1 MKIIMGSKKLSM
13 VQVIIFS
20 FPNSVWERFLQE
32 LRNLGFLTSSHTILS
47 FILIIVFAST
57 KISSAQV
64 DESQVYKK
72 YSTGKFFEIL
82 KPFQSS
88 EFSVGIQSKGRVAN
102 VLTDY
107 GQLSQFHV
115 YAPSLNWPAF
125 GDGSKDE
132 QHYGWGIDLMMGYQG
147 DVIESFQD
155 PASNIITRDWQRANE
170 NLFSGNVT
178 VGENDLT
185 PIMATSD
192 NRNTWPLSDTNH
204 PFWPGIWRK
213 DSEEVIYEGEFTSER
228 DLFTVFTDEGNHT
241 QYGLRVEQ
249 TAYSFTRGYA
259 EDFVI
264 FRFNIE
270 NTSTKNLEN
279 LYPGMMVQFLIDF
292 DNHDLINF
300 VDTNDDGKKD
310 FIYMW
315 DTNQLPQEPWI
326 MVGYIG
332 LLLVRSPND
341 IGVTNFHFFHDD
353 FIPGKDEDFWRLLT
367 SDTTGIPETIKA
379 RYFHGD
385 NIHIDDVSY
394 APRLDPEE
402 MNRGG
407 EIAWSFSTGPVS
419 LAPADSMP
427 LEIAIVF
434 GETEAELFNNIQWVW
449 DLFNANWNGPNPPIS
464 PNVEAYPSDGKV
476 TLVWD
481 VSSEDSKDNVTGEK
495 DFEGYK
501 IYRSDDRGNS
511 WGKVI
516 TDAHGKFI
524 SYVPLAQFDLKNDVF
539 GYDPISGQYL
549 GDNSGIGHT
558 FIDTTVANG
567 VEYWYSV
574 TAYDRGIPDE
584 IKSLESALGLSIDEI
599 NLVSTIPTPPANN
612 LQPGTVIGETV
623 LKPDS
628 GITNGEVFL
637 EIIDLSKLKMRN
649 YKITFQEDSP
659 VIEGTDTINYVTTF
673 SLRDADSG
681 EYLFRGHPL
690 TDESGDNI
698 PVVDG
703 FRLSLENTEPGVSF
717 IGWTEVSG
725 DTSTFAWYTEKRTG
739 SDQEVDEEIVG
750 FDDFKIV
757 VVDTSDGSIVALT
770 DGVFGHIFHSFIK
783 IPIKVFM
790 ITSPDNPI
798 EVSTLTEVFD
808 LKVQFPTSALLGPLG
823 WDLIPGGAGY
833 NPNLIDG
840 KNTWWPDILA
850 LNSDSSGTS
859 HVWLK
864 TQNGPETTL
873 APTIGDEFT
882 ITVNK
887 PFNERVV
894 YTFSTTAN
902 NYTDVDGSDIKRV
915 RVVPNPYF
923 VTSAFQDQIMFIN
936 LPNSCEIKIFNIAG
950 DFIRTINHK
959 NDDGLTYWD
968 LKNDEGLA
976 VAYGLYVYVVKA
988 ENGEKY
994 IGKMSIVR

>member
-1 MKIIMGSKKLSM
+1 L
-13 VQVIIFS
+13 
-20 FPNSVWERFLQE
+20 
-32 LRNLGFLTSSHTILS
+32 
-47 FILIIVFAST
+47 T
-57 KISSAQV
+57 KISTAQV

-88 EFSVGIQSKGRVAN
+88 EFSAGIQSKGRVAN
-102 VLTDY
+102 VITDY

-125 GDGSKDE
+125 GDGFKDE
-132 QHYGWGIDLMMGYQG
+132 QHYGWGVDLMMGYQG

-178 VGENDLT
+178 VSESDLT

-192 NRNTWPLSDTNH
+192 NRNTWPVNDMNQ
-204 PFWPGIWRK
+204 PFWPGLWRK
-213 DSEEVIYEGEFTSER
+213 DSEGVIFEGDFTSER

-241 QYGLRVEQ
+241 QYGLSVEQ

-259 EDFVI
+259 EDFVV
-264 FRFNIE
+264 FRFNI
-270 NTSTKNLEN
+270 KNSSANELDN

-292 DNHDLINF
+292 DNHDLIDF
-300 VDTNDDGKKD
+300 IDTDDDGKKD
-310 FIYMW
+310 FVYMW

-332 LLLVRSPND
+332 LLVVRSAND
-341 IGVTNFHFFHDD
+341 NGITNFHFFHDD
-353 FIPGKDEDFWRLLT
+353 FIPSKDEDFWRLLT
-367 SDTTGIPETIKA
+367 SDTTGVPDTIKA

-385 NIHIDDVSY
+385 NVQIDDVSY
-394 APRLDPEE
+394 APGLDPEGK
-402 MNRGG
+402 NRGG
-407 EIAWSFSTGPVS
+407 EISWCFSTGPVS

-427 LEIAIVF
+427 LEIAVVF
-434 GETEAELFNNIQWVW
+434 GETEAELLDNVQWVW
-449 DLFNANWNGPNPPIS
+449 DLFNANWNGPNPPTS
-464 PNVEAYPSDGKV
+464 PNVEAYPNDGKV
-476 TLVWD
+476 ILVWD
-481 VSSEDSKDNVTGEK
+481 VSSEESKDNITGEK

-501 IYRSDDRGNS
+501 VYRSDNGGKS
-511 WGKVI
+511 WGDVI
-516 TDAHGKFI
+516 TDAHGQFV

-549 GDNSGIGHT
+549 GDNSGLRHT
-558 FIDTTVANG
+558 FIDTNVANG
-567 VEYWYSV
+567 SEYWYSV
-574 TAYDRGIPDE
+574 TAYDKGDPDKIE
-584 IKSLESALGLSIDEI
+584 SLESALGLSEDEV
-599 NLVSTIPTPPANN
+599 NLVSAIPTPPASN
-612 LQPGTVIGETV
+612 LQPGTIDESV

-637 EIIDLSKLKMRN
+637 EIIDQAQLKKRN
-649 YKITFQEDSP
+649 YTITFQENSP
-659 VIEGTDTINYVTTF
+659 IIEGTDTINYVTTF
-673 SLRDADSG
+673 SLRDTDSG
-681 EYLFRGHPL
+681 EYLLQNNAL
-690 TDESGDNI
+690 TDESGDNV

-703 FRLSLENTEPGVSF
+703 FRLSLKDTESGISF
-717 IGWTEVSG
+717 IGWTKVAG
-725 DTSTFAWYTEKRTG
+725 DTSTFDWYTEKRTG

-757 VVDTSDGSIVALT
+757 VVDTSNGSLVALT
-770 DGVFGHIFHSFIK
+770 DGVFGHIIHSYIK
-783 IPIKVFM
+783 IPIKSFI
-790 ITSPDNPI
+790 ITDPDNPV
-798 EVSTLTEVFD
+798 EVSTFTEVFD
-808 LKVQFPTSALLGPLG
+808 LRVQFPGSSLLGPLG

-833 NPNLIDG
+833 NPNLIDE
-840 KNTWWPDILA
+840 KYTWWPDILA

-873 APTIGDEFT
+873 APTVGDEFS
-882 ITVNK
+882 INVFK
-887 PFNERVV
+887 PFNENVV
-894 YTFSTTAN
+894 YTFSTTASTFSEVESSKIQN
-902 NYTDVDGSDIKRV
+902 V

-923 VTSAFQDQIMFIN
+923 VTSAFQDQIMFTH
-936 LPNSCEIKIFNIAG
+936 LPNICEIKIFNVAG
-950 DFIRTINHK
+950 DAIRTLHHK
-959 NDDGLTYWD
+959 NDTGTTYWD

-994 IGKMSIVR
+994 ISKLAIVR